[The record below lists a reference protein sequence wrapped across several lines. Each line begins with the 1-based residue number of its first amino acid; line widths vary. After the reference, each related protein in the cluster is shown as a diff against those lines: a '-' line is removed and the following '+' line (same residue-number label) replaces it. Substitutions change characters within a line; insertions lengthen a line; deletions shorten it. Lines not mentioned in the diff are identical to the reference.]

1 MHFHRPVG
9 LEFVE
14 VDRHVGI
21 DLHEGTLDHHTLR
34 IGKLGLV
41 AVQVVS
47 VAGNPFV
54 GQVAI
59 KIGHRQDVDVHPVEQ
74 LPTLGRAQE
83 IIGQHK
89 EAFGRGRLVAVNGT
103 LQPDL
108 DFRTLGVVVETVHRN
123 RTAFRRGSDR
133 RAGHAGIPGADI
145 EPGHDLFVGSE
156 TVFVDGERRRGESD
170 AFRVGIH
177 LLLQRGVRLRLQQ
190 DGGQKKEAGRE
201 SQFMHTRSM

>member
-74 LPTLGRAQE
+74 FP
-83 IIGQHK
+83 
-89 EAFGRGRLVAVNGT
+89 
-103 LQPDL
+103 PS
-108 DFRTLGVVVETVHRN
+108 GV
-123 RTAFRRGSDR
+123 
-133 RAGHAGIPGADI
+133 
-145 EPGHDLFVGSE
+145 
-156 TVFVDGERRRGESD
+156 RRR
-170 AFRVGIH
+170 
-177 LLLQRGVRLRLQQ
+177 
-190 DGGQKKEAGRE
+190 
-201 SQFMHTRSM
+201 